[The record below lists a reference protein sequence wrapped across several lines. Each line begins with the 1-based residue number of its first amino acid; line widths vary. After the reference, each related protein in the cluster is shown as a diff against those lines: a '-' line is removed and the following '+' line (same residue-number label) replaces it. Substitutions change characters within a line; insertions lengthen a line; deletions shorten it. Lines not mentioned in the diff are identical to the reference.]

1 MTYNQLDTEKFIER
15 SRKTHGNVYDYDQ
28 VAYVDSKTPVTIK
41 CQTHGYFNQIPSAHI
56 QGLGCRQ
63 CGYVKR
69 WADRKTTKEQFVHR
83 SKEKHGDRY
92 DYSNTKFVSLK
103 ERVFITCRKHGNFL
117 QMPTDHLAG
126 NGCPECGKEKI
137 SLKQSDTFQ
146 NFFKKARALKGDLYN
161 YNEKSF
167 VNSSSKVEIECK
179 EHGWFWQ
186 RANAHLLGY
195 GCPKCGDVKTSN
207 AKKLTT
213 EEFIRRSKEIN
224 GERFNYDKV
233 NYVSG
238 RDKVEIGCYKHGYFF
253 QTPENHLYR
262 KAGCPACNAS
272 KGELALEEIFLKHS
286 IKYVREYK
294 IPNIVNRFEYDFYLP
309 DKNTLIEF
317 HGIQHYKPIEYFGG
331 EENFC
336 YVKRNDKLKKHLA
349 KVNNIRILY
358 FDYRQ
363 LKRLTKEEFER
374 LALSRIS

>member
-1 MTYNQLDTEKFIER
+1 M
-15 SRKTHGNVYDYDQ
+15 
-28 VAYVDSKTPVTIK
+28 
-41 CQTHGYFNQIPSAHI
+41 
-56 QGLGCRQ
+56 
-63 CGYVKR
+63 
-69 WADRKTTKEQFVHR
+69 
-83 SKEKHGDRY
+83 
-92 DYSNTKFVSLK
+92 
-103 ERVFITCRKHGNFL
+103 
-117 QMPTDHLAG
+117 
-126 NGCPECGKEKI
+126 
-137 SLKQSDTFQ
+137 
-146 NFFKKARALKGDLYN
+146 
-161 YNEKSF
+161 
-167 VNSSSKVEIECK
+167 
-179 EHGWFWQ
+179 
-186 RANAHLLGY
+186 LGY